1 MLLSA
6 RGQGPRAKGQESN
19 IKLKVL
25 SLKPFYFLLA
35 VSYCLLLSACGFQPV
50 YGTSSGLPAESP
62 ARDGIKVYATASG
75 TTPSSVNT
83 SIDSS
88 ASAAMSRQF
97 VNNLE
102 DLIGPS
108 ATPTYRL
115 EVVLVQSSVGIG
127 VARDGTA
134 SRYNLVISST
144 YKLSRIADDKLVDSG
159 TISNV
164 TSYNNPNNQYFSTYI
179 SEQDARKRGISEL
192 AELYRHRLFSFTQK
206 TLPTILPPPP
216 APPAADEDC
225 PKSC

>member
-6 RGQGPRAKGQESN
+6 SSQRPGAGGQGKN
-19 IKLKVL
+19 LKTKAS
-25 SLKPFYFLLA
+25 SLMPFYFLLA
-35 VSYCLLLSACGFQPV
+35 CCLMLSACGFKPV
-50 YGTSSGLPAESP
+50 YGTASGLPAESP
-62 ARDGIKVYATASG
+62 VRDGIKIYATASG

-88 ASAAMSRQF
+88 SSAAMSRQF

-102 DLIGPS
+102 DLVGPS
-108 ATPTYRL
+108 ASPTYKL
-115 EVVLVQSSVGIG
+115 EVVMVQSSVGIG

-134 SRYNLVISST
+134 SRYNLVIDSS
-144 YKLSRIADDKLVDSG
+144 YKLSRLTDGKLVDSG

-192 AELYRHRLFSFTQK
+192 AELYRHRLFSFTAK
-206 TLPTILPPPP
+206 TLPTILPPPV
-216 APPAADEDC
+216 APAANEDC
-225 PKSC
+225 SKNC